1 VQHLSAF
8 DFLYV
13 SGTMQ
18 ERVIEFVNHLHE
30 HFVTPVD
37 VRRGRYYMPETP
49 GYSIEIKP
57 DSLQT
62 YAFPHGTYWSEE
74 LVGHL
79 A

>member
-1 VQHLSAF
+1 
-8 DFLYV
+8 
-13 SGTMQ
+13 
-18 ERVIEFVNHLHE
+18 
-30 HFVTPVD
+30 
-37 VRRGRYYMPETP
+37 MPETP